1 MITRSTLCRLK
12 TTVRR
17 TPTPSSRSRASSH
30 RILSSLT
37 HSGGFAAS
45 LDKIYGHVRIVCV
58 ESTSKNGCS
67 DGWYALNRSHGQEGG
82 ETADSG
88 FTSRVQVVSCF
99 PGDEGRVG
107 HIYPRL
113 AVGCTTVRR
122 AGNGRFVS
130 LTTQTVPDPGW
141 LSSRASRNRGDI
153 GPAQRAM
160 ALKHCVENLQLAQS
174 IYELRILGG

>member
-1 MITRSTLCRLK
+1 VITRSTLCRLK

-17 TPTPSSRSRASSH
+17 TSTPSSRSLASSH

-37 HSGGFAAS
+37 HSGGFASS
-45 LDKIYGHVRIVCV
+45 LDKIYGRVGIVCV
-58 ESTSKNGCS
+58 ESTSKNGFS
-67 DGWYALNRSHGQEGG
+67 DGWYALNPGHGQEGG
-82 ETADSG
+82 RNRRQCLHIQGSRCFVFSG
-88 FTSRVQVVSCF
+88 
-99 PGDEGRVG
+99 GRRASG
-107 HIYPRL
+107 RIYRRL
-113 AVGCTTVRR
+113 AVGCTTARR

-160 ALKHCVENLQLAQS
+160 ALKHCVENPQLAQS